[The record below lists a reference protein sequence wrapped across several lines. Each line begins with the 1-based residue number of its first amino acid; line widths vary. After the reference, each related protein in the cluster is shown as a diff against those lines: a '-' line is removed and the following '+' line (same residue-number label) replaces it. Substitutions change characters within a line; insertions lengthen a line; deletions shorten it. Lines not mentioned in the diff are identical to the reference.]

1 MTELNPVFDEVLVLV
16 PAISAAGGGSGQF
29 HAPSSGAANSPILLS
44 IGEIQNAFDVK
55 FRPEQG
61 VGGLF

>member
-1 MTELNPVFDEVLVLV
+1 MTEFYPVFDEVLVLV
-16 PAISAAGGGSGQF
+16 PAISAAGGGSGHF

>member
-1 MTELNPVFDEVLVLV
+1 MTRFYPMIDEVLVFL
-16 PAISAAGGGSGQF
+16 PAAPAAGGVSGQS
-29 HAPSSGAANSPILLS
+29 HAPSSGAANSPVLLS
-44 IGEIQNAFDVK
+44 IGEIQNALDVK